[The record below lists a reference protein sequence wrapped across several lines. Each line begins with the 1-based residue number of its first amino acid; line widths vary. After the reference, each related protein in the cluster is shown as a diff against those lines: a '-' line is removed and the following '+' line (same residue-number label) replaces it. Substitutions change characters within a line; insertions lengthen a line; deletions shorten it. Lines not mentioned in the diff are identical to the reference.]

1 MSLMQNT
8 SEINKTDKQVYLITL
23 LRKSTNMPQYID
35 HMIYETAEGGQEFMA
50 RLVEAFH
57 GQVTGKRRL
66 ATTSTTSITDLTRS
80 LYGVHTNLF
89 TRDN

>member
-50 RLVEAFH
+50 RLVEAFSRA
-57 GQVTGKRRL
+57 GYRQKKLSDDKYNLDNGLDK
-66 ATTSTTSITDLTRS
+66 ITLQGS
-80 LYGVHTNLF
+80 YQPIYKG
-89 TRDN
+89 

>member
-23 LRKSTNMPQYID
+23 LRKSTNMPEYID

-50 RLVEAFH
+50 HLVEAFSWA
-57 GQVTGKRRL
+57 GYREKKLSDDKYNLDNGLDK
-66 ATTSTTSITDLTRS
+66 ITLRGS
-80 LYGVHTNLF
+80 YQPIYKG
-89 TRDN
+89 

>member
-50 RLVEAFH
+50 RLVEAF
-57 GQVTGKRRL
+57 
-66 ATTSTTSITDLTRS
+66 
-80 LYGVHTNLF
+80 
-89 TRDN
+89 

>member
-35 HMIYETAEGGQEFMA
+35 HMVYVKLQK
-50 RLVEAFH
+50 V
-57 GQVTGKRRL
+57 GK
-66 ATTSTTSITDLTRS
+66 
-80 LYGVHTNLF
+80 NLW
-89 TRDN
+89 RA

>member
-50 RLVEAFH
+50 RLVEAFSRA
-57 GQVTGKRRL
+57 GKRSL
-66 ATTSTTSITDLTRS
+66 ATTSTTSITDLIRL
-80 LYGVHTNLF
+80 LYGDHTNLF

>member
-35 HMIYETAEGGQEFMA
+35 HMIYDVYNRPCGQ
-50 RLVEAFH
+50 
-57 GQVTGKRRL
+57 
-66 ATTSTTSITDLTRS
+66 
-80 LYGVHTNLF
+80 YLF
-89 TRDN
+89 LE